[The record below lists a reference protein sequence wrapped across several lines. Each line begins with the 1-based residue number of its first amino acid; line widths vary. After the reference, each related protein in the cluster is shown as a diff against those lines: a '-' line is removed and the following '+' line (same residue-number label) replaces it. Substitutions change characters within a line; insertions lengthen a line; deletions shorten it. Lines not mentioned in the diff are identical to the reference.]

1 MRKDDMGVSQ
11 TTNKQIQISM
21 DIIKGNLDGISK
33 PASSSRTHPGSR
45 NSNASLEVLSPEPAS
60 FQIDTAIKLNSG
72 KEDQPE
78 SMDTEERGNINDD
91 NGEHFSEKTKLAK
104 EGSDEDLDL
113 VQCQIIPECSDKPKL
128 EEDSQLQDAICKMK
142 RLDKILAKKRC
153 REKEVKKQGLEMRI
167 KLWEDLKSAQKGEA
181 FQSNEEIEN
190 TKKFLSLTAASEE
203 TVDPSHYED
212 EGTFFPVFHT
222 QVPPEEYENHMHSVN
237 QDFTH
242 DVERND
248 SLVKAEKKPF
258 SNIEKTELRGK
269 HNQDFIKRNIE
280 LAKNSRDLVV
290 MTDEEKKR
298 LVELLKDLDDQDSV
312 LPSCEG
318 DQCGWLVAGDGY
330 TLAPT
335 QHAQLAEINTKL
347 QELSATSPT
356 MPSFFARP
364 DSQNEQEPGL
374 DEERNKEIT
383 PGEKVLRNT
392 KEERDQQ
399 NRLKEINEKLRKMK
413 EDVLDSTS
421 LLSETQLQYLLDG
434 CTFKQKSIIPLP
446 EGRENKDIEDVTSE
460 PSQLSKS
467 ILSKLLNEAETKAQ
481 EAEAEDANR
490 LEDAG
495 CESSKGYY
503 LTKALTGH
511 YMPEALVIEVENMKC
526 LQFSK
531 AEVVSDAHDYFMS
544 KTLGIGR
551 LQRPS
556 FLDDPLYDI
565 SMNLSSEDQHLNLS
579 PSKKPKTD
587 EMETKDVT
595 RT

>member
-167 KLWEDLKSAQKGEA
+167 KLWEDLKILLIMRMKARFSQCFTLKSLQKNMKTICTV
-181 FQSNEEIEN
+181 S
-190 TKKFLSLTAASEE
+190 TK
-203 TVDPSHYED
+203 
-212 EGTFFPVFHT
+212 
-222 QVPPEEYENHMHSVN
+222 
-237 QDFTH
+237 
-242 DVERND
+242 
-248 SLVKAEKKPF
+248 
-258 SNIEKTELRGK
+258 
-269 HNQDFIKRNIE
+269 

>member
-1 MRKDDMGVSQ
+1 
-11 TTNKQIQISM
+11 M

-312 LPSCEG
+312 LPSCE
-318 DQCGWLVAGDGY
+318 
-330 TLAPT
+330 
-335 QHAQLAEINTKL
+335 
-347 QELSATSPT
+347 
-356 MPSFFARP
+356 
-364 DSQNEQEPGL
+364 EPGL